1 MKPKQFDFIRAETL
15 DEALEGLAEY
25 GAEARILA
33 GGQSQVAMLNFR
45 LIEATVLIDIN
56 RLDELDYIR
65 NDNGAVE
72 VGAAARQEDLLEW
85 PQLAATVPLLAAAI
99 PNVGH
104 FQTRNRGTVCGSI
117 AHSDPVSELSLVLA
131 TTDGEVVLQ
140 SKRRRRVVKAAEF
153 QIGLLSTSREPDE
166 MVVAVRFPHGV
177 KGTGYAFD
185 ELSRRKGD
193 LVDVRSSGAAKTR
206 IVAHVPSRGLIGY
219 HGELLTDTRGTGVLN
234 RVFHEWAPWRGAV
247 PGRRAGVLVSIADG
261 DSVAYALFNLED
273 RGRVFVGAG
282 EKVYKGMIIGEHSR
296 ENDLEVN
303 PLKGKKLTNIRAAG
317 KDDAVRLTTPRRLTL
332 EQALAYIADDEL
344 VEVTPASIRL
354 RKKILSESERKRA
367 SRASA

>member
-15 DEALEGLAEY
+15 DEALEGLTEY

-72 VGAAARQEDLLEW
+72 IGAATRQEDLLEW
-85 PQLAATVPLLAAAI
+85 PQLAETVPLLAAAI

-117 AHSDPVSELSLVLA
+117 AHSDPVSELPLVLA

-166 MVVAVRFPHGV
+166 MVIAVRFPHGV

-193 LVDVRSSGAAKTR
+193 L
-206 IVAHVPSRGLIGY
+206 
-219 HGELLTDTRGTGVLN
+219 
-234 RVFHEWAPWRGAV
+234 AV
-247 PGRRAGVLVSIADG
+247 V
-261 DSVAYALFNLED
+261 SVAAVVSKDGVRLGVGGVADCPTVRDWPMLDDNKLED
-273 RGRVFVGAG
+273 ALNAFAW
-282 EKVYKGMIIGEHSR
+282 
-296 ENDLEVN
+296 DL
-303 PLKGKKLTNIRAAG
+303 GG
-317 KDDAVRLTTPRRLTL
+317 FDDVHGTSQYRR
-332 EQALAYIADDEL
+332 EL
-344 VEVTPASIRL
+344 VRRMGFRTIKEA
-354 RKKILSESERKRA
+354 KECQN
-367 SRASA
+367 